1 MDPVLQHLI
10 ATLTEKFEA
19 PRERVRPEATLGDL
33 DLDSLAVIELFVTL
47 QEHWNIPLD
56 DTDADGRLTVD
67 EVAHAVND
75 LLHQQDHDAVQ

>member
-1 MDPVLQHLI
+1 MDPVLHHLVT
-10 ATLTEKFEA
+10 TLVEKFEA
-19 PRERVRPEATLGDL
+19 PPERVLPETTLGDL

-56 DTDADGRLTVD
+56 DSDADGRLTVD

-75 LLHQQDHDAVQ
+75 LLHRPDQDVR